1 MNYGYIISDKKKEK
15 KMKDKM
21 KEMNEMNEC
30 GAAFVMRQLMNKI
43 EKMMVLR
50 TVTAEAI
57 SALFDEVDEI
67 AFDAHEGYEYVLSHV
82 QWLSES
88 DEAAAC
94 HLCLQLF
101 REMTAEQYIDDNLFF
116 RVCAHLEE
124 LADATGISD
133 EIADEVLY
141 AQIRYA

>member
-1 MNYGYIISDKKKEK
+1 MKE
-15 KMKDKM
+15 KM
-21 KEMNEMNEC
+21 KEMNENEMS
-30 GAAFVMRQLMNKI
+30 GAAFIMSQLMNKI

-67 AFDAHEGYEYVLSHV
+67 AFDAHDGYEHVLSHV

-88 DEAAAC
+88 DEEAAC
-94 HLCLQLF
+94 HLCLKLF
-101 REMTAEQYIDDNLFF
+101 REITTEPYIDETLLF

-124 LADATGISD
+124 LADAIGISD
-133 EIADEVLY
+133 DIADEVLY
-141 AQIRYA
+141 VQVRYA